1 MKLFIAL
8 FLVLAPALLA
18 KPNILWIT
26 SEDNASHWLGCYG
39 NKDARTPR
47 LDALAAEG
55 MRFTAA
61 YSNAAVCAV
70 ARSTILN
77 GVYAPS
83 QGTQHMR
90 SRHPIPASIK
100 PYVTYLREQGYYCT
114 NNSKTDYNFKG
125 NDAALWDDC
134 SGKAHY
140 RKRPDGKPFFAIF
153 NLTETHES
161 SLFPRKNEPAPRLDP
176 AKLTLPPYLP
186 DLPEVRSDFARYH
199 DRMTDMDTRVGEIL
213 DQLEK
218 AGLAEDT
225 IVFYYADH
233 GGPTPRGKRYLE
245 DTGVRI
251 PLILRIPEKYRAL
264 APFKPGQA
272 VAEPVSF
279 VDLAPTL
286 LSLAGQEKPDSMQG
300 RAFLGAKRVE
310 PAADPAVFLFADRFD
325 ELYGM
330 RRGLTDGRWKYIR
343 RFTPHLPAAP
353 YSYYQFGMPSWTAI
367 QKAWQ
372 DGKLTG
378 IHKALWESPQPTEV
392 LFDTQADPWEIRNL
406 AEDPAH
412 AGRLAAFRDRLKR
425 TMAETF
431 DIGLIPEPMFKRLAG
446 SATIREYT
454 RSPKFRLQPVLDLA
468 FLATSNHPADLPAFI
483 AAMSAA
489 DPVERYWAIQG
500 CLTLGP
506 AAAPATDALLKAIG
520 DQEPANR
527 IAAAHALHLAG
538 RPAEAKAA
546 LLATLDQPLN
556 QEATQ
561 YALNALTTVGALEA
575 IPDAW
580 VEKVRS
586 NKKANEYLLRIANR
600 LHQERQKK

>member
-1 MKLFIAL
+1 MKLLTALVL
-8 FLVLAPALLA
+8 FLTPAA
-18 KPNILWIT
+18 FAGPNILWIT
-26 SEDNASHWLGCYG
+26 SEDNGAQWIGCYG
-39 NKDARTPR
+39 NQDAKTPR

-55 MRFTAA
+55 LRFTAA

-100 PYVTYLREQGYYCT
+100 PYVSYLREQGYYCT

-125 NDAALWDDC
+125 NDNAIWDEC
-134 SGKAHY
+134 SGQAHY

-199 DRMTDMDTRVGEIL
+199 DRVTTMDTRVGEIL
-213 DQLEK
+213 DQLAK
-218 AGLAEDT
+218 DGLSEDT
-225 IVFYYADH
+225 IVLYYADH

-245 DTGVRI
+245 NTGVRVPMI
-251 PLILRIPEKYRAL
+251 VRIPEKYRAL
-264 APFKPGQA
+264 APFKPGQT

-286 LSLAGQEKPDSMQG
+286 LSLLGLEKPDYMQG
-300 RAFLGAKRVE
+300 RAFLGSKRAE
-310 PAADPAVFLFADRFD
+310 APADPAVFLFADRFD
-325 ELYGM
+325 EIYGM
-330 RRGLTDGRWKYIR
+330 RRGITDGRWKYIR
-343 RFTPHLPAAP
+343 RFTPHLSAAP

-378 IHKALWESPQPTEV
+378 IHKALWEAPQATEE
-392 LFDTQADPWEIRNL
+392 LFDTQADPWEIQNL
-406 AEDPAH
+406 AADPAH
-412 AGRLAAFRDRLKR
+412 AERLAALRERLKK

-431 DIGLIPEPMFKRLAG
+431 DTGLIPEPMFKKLAG
-446 SATIREYT
+446 SATIREFA

-468 FLATSNHPADLPAFI
+468 FLATSKNPADLPAFI
-483 AAMSAA
+483 ASMSAA

-506 AAAPATDALLKAIG
+506 AAAPAGDALLKALE

-538 RPAEAKAA
+538 RPADAKAA

-561 YALNALTTVGALEA
+561 FALNTLTNIGALDA

-580 VEKVRS
+580 VEKARS
-586 NKKANEYLLRIANR
+586 NKKANEYILRIADR

>member
-1 MKLFIAL
+1 MKFLTALILF
-8 FLVLAPALLA
+8 LAPAVFA

-47 LDALAAEG
+47 LDALATQG
-55 MRFTAA
+55 IRFTAA

-100 PYVTYLREQGYYCT
+100 PYVSYLREQGYYCT
-114 NNSKTDYNFKG
+114 NNAKTDYNFKG
-125 NDAALWDDC
+125 NDNAIWDAC
-134 SGKAHY
+134 SGQAHY
-140 RKRPDGKPFFAIF
+140 RKRPDGKPFFAIL
-153 NLTETHES
+153 NLNETHES

-176 AKLTLPPYLP
+176 AKLTPPTYLP

-199 DRMTDMDTRVGEIL
+199 DRVTAMDTRVGEIL

-218 AGLAEDT
+218 DGLAEDT
-225 IVFYYADH
+225 IVFYYSDH

-251 PLILRIPEKYRAL
+251 PMIVRIPEKYRDL
-264 APFKPGQA
+264 APFKPGQT

-286 LSLAGQEKPDSMQG
+286 LSLIGQTKPDYMQG
-300 RAFLGAKRVE
+300 RAFLGTKRVE
-310 PAADPAVFLFADRFD
+310 PPADPAVFLFADRFD
-325 ELYGM
+325 EIYGM
-330 RRGLTDGRWKYIR
+330 RRGITGGRWKYIR

-353 YSYYQFGMPSWTAI
+353 YSYYQFSMPSWTAM
-367 QKAWQ
+367 QQAWK

-378 IHKALWESPQPTEV
+378 IHKALWETPQATEE
-392 LFDTQADPWEIRNL
+392 LFDTQSDPWEIKNL
-406 AEDPAH
+406 AADPAH
-412 AGRLAAFRDRLKR
+412 AERLATLRNRLKK

-431 DIGLIPEPMFKRLAG
+431 DTGLIPEPMFNRLAG
-446 SATIREYT
+446 SGTIREYA
-454 RSPKFRLQPVLDLA
+454 RSPEFRLQPVLDLA
-468 FLATSNHPADLPAFI
+468 FLATSNNPADLPAFI
-483 AAMSAA
+483 TAMSAA

-506 AAAPATDALLKAIG
+506 AAAPATAALLKTLE
-520 DQEPANR
+520 DKEPANR

-538 RPAEAKAA
+538 RQDEAKAA

-556 QEATQ
+556 QEETQ
-561 YALNALTTVGALEA
+561 YLLNALTSVNALET

-580 VEKVRS
+580 VRKVRA
-586 NKKANEYLLRIANR
+586 NKKANEYIKRIADR
-600 LHQERQKK
+600 LHQERK

>member
-1 MKLFIAL
+1 MKLLAILFI
-8 FLVLAPALLA
+8 FLAPAVSAL
-18 KPNILWIT
+18 PNILWIT

-90 SRHPIPASIK
+90 SRHRIPAAIK
-100 PYVTYLREQGYYCT
+100 PYVAYLREQGYYCT

-125 NDAALWDDC
+125 NDNAIWDDC

-161 SLFPRKNEPAPRLDP
+161 SLFPRRNEAAPRLDP
-176 AKLTLPPYLP
+176 AKLTVPPYLP
-186 DLPEVRSDFARYH
+186 DLPEVRSDIARYH

-213 DQLEK
+213 DQLAK

-233 GGPTPRGKRYLE
+233 AGPTPRGKRYLE

-251 PLILRIPEKYRAL
+251 PMIVRIPQKYRDL
-264 APFKPGQA
+264 SPFKPGQA
-272 VAEPVSF
+272 IAEPVSF

-286 LSLAGQEKPDSMQG
+286 LSLVGKEKPDHMQG
-300 RAFLGAKRVE
+300 RAFLGTKRVE
-310 PAADPAVFLFADRFD
+310 ASADPAVFLFADRFD
-325 ELYGM
+325 EIYGM
-330 RRGLTDGRWKYIR
+330 RRGITDGRWKYIR

-353 YSYYQFGMPSWTAI
+353 YSYYQFSMPSWIAI
-367 QKAWQ
+367 RKAWE

-378 IHKALWESPQPTEV
+378 IHKALWEMPQATEE
-392 LFDTQADPWEIRNL
+392 LFDTLTDPWEVKNL
-406 AEDPAH
+406 ATDPAH
-412 AGRLAAFRDRLKR
+412 AARLADFRSRLKK

-431 DIGLIPEPMFKRLAG
+431 DTGLIPEPMFKSLAG
-446 SATIREYT
+446 SGTIREHV
-454 RSPKFRLQPVLDLA
+454 RSPEFRLQPVLDLA
-468 FLATSNHPADLPAFI
+468 FLATSKNPADLPAFI
-483 AAMSAA
+483 TSMSAA

-506 AAAPATDALLKAIG
+506 AAAPAIDALLKASA
-520 DQEPANR
+520 DKEPTIR
-527 IAAAHALHLAG
+527 LAAGHALHLAG
-538 RPAEAKAA
+538 RPDVARKVMLE
-546 LLATLDQPLN
+546 TLDQPLGEY
-556 QEATQ
+556 EAQ
-561 YALNALTTVGALEA
+561 FALNTLTAINALGA
-575 IPDAW
+575 IPDTW
-580 VEKVRS
+580 VARTRAD
-586 NKKANEYLLRIANR
+586 KKANEYLKRIADR
-600 LHQERQKK
+600 LHQERQ

>member
-1 MKLFIAL
+1 MKFLTAV
-8 FLVLAPALLA
+8 FLVLAPAVFA

-39 NKDARTPR
+39 NPDAKTPR

-61 YSNAAVCAV
+61 FSNAAVCAV

-125 NDAALWDDC
+125 NDQAIWDEC
-134 SGKAHY
+134 TGQAHY
-140 RKRPDGKPFFAIF
+140 RKRPDNKPFFAIF

-176 AKLTLPPYLP
+176 AKLTPPPYLP

-199 DRMTDMDTRVGEIL
+199 DRMTAMDTRVGEIL

-218 AGLAEDT
+218 DGLAEDT
-225 IVFYYADH
+225 IVFYYSDH
-233 GGPTPRGKRYLE
+233 GGPAPRGKRYLE

-251 PLILRIPEKYRAL
+251 PMILRIPAKFRAL
-264 APFKPGQA
+264 APFTPGQT

-286 LSLAGQEKPDSMQG
+286 LSLVGQAKPDSMQG

-310 PAADPAVFLFADRFD
+310 PPADPAVFLFADRFD
-325 ELYGM
+325 EIYGM
-330 RRGLTDGRWKYIR
+330 RRGITDGRWKYIR

-378 IHKALWESPQPTEV
+378 IHKALWEAPQPAEV
-392 LFDTQADPWEIRNL
+392 LFDTQSDPWEIKNL
-406 AEDPAH
+406 AADPAH
-412 AGRLAAFRDRLKR
+412 AERLASFRNRLKK

-431 DIGLIPEPMFKRLAG
+431 DTGLIPEPMFKKLAG
-446 SATIREYT
+446 SGTIRDHA
-454 RSPKFRLQPVLDLA
+454 RSPKFRLQPILDLA
-468 FLATSNHPADLPAFI
+468 FLATSNKPADLPAFI
-483 AAMSAA
+483 TAMSAA

-506 AAAPATDALLKAIG
+506 AAKPATAALLKTLA
-520 DQEPANR
+520 DKEPANR

-538 RPAEAKAA
+538 QPAEAKAA

-556 QEATQ
+556 EEATQ
-561 YALNALTTVGALEA
+561 FALNTLTAVGSLDA
-575 IPDAW
+575 IPDTW
-580 VEKVRS
+580 VAKVRA
-586 NKKANEYLLRIANR
+586 NKKANEYLKRIANR
-600 LHQERQKK
+600 LHQKRQKK

>member
-1 MKLFIAL
+1 MKLLAALAL
-8 FLVLAPALLA
+8 FLTPAVFA

-26 SEDNASHWLGCYG
+26 SEDNGSHWLGCYG
-39 NKDARTPR
+39 NRDAKTPR

-77 GVYAPS
+77 GIYATS

-90 SRHPIPASIK
+90 SRHPIPATIK
-100 PYVTYLREQGYYCT
+100 PYVTDLREQGYYCT
-114 NNSKTDYNFKG
+114 NNVKTDYNFKG
-125 NDAALWDDC
+125 NDAAIWDEC
-134 SGKAHY
+134 TGQAHY
-140 RKRPDGKPFFAIF
+140 RKRPAGKPFFAIF

-199 DRMTDMDTRVGEIL
+199 DRMTAMDTRVGTIL

-218 AGLAEDT
+218 DGLAEDT
-225 IVFYYADH
+225 IVFYYSDH

-245 DTGVRI
+245 DTGVRV
-251 PLILRIPEKYRAL
+251 PLILRIPEKYRDR
-264 APFKPGQA
+264 APFKPGRT

-286 LSLAGQEKPDSMQG
+286 LSLVGQTKPDYMQG
-300 RAFLGAKRVE
+300 RAFLGTQRVA
-310 PAADPAVFLFADRFD
+310 PPADPAVFLFADRFD
-325 ELYGM
+325 EIYGM

-353 YSYYQFGMPSWTAI
+353 YSDYQFGMPSWTAI
-367 QKAWQ
+367 EKAWK
-372 DGKLTG
+372 DGRLTG
-378 IHKALWESPQPTEV
+378 IHKALWETPQPVEV
-392 LFDTQADPWEIRNL
+392 LFDTQADPWEITNL
-406 AEDPAH
+406 AADPTH
-412 AGRLAAFRDRLKR
+412 TERLAAFRERLKK

-431 DIGLIPEPMFKRLAG
+431 DTGLIPEPMFKRLAG
-446 SATIREYT
+446 SATIREYA
-454 RSPKFRLQPVLDLA
+454 RSPEFRVQPVLDLA
-468 FLATSNHPADLPAFI
+468 FLATSNNRADLPAFI
-483 AAMSAA
+483 TAMSSA

-506 AAAPATDALLKAIG
+506 AAKPATDALLKALA
-520 DQEPANR
+520 DKEPANR
-527 IAAAHALHLAG
+527 IAAAHALHLVG

-561 YALNALTTVGALEA
+561 FALNTLTAVGSLDA
-575 IPDAW
+575 IPDTW
-580 VEKVRS
+580 VAKVRA
-586 NKKANEYLLRIANR
+586 NKKANEYLKRVANR

>member
-1 MKLFIAL
+1 MKLLAAFLL
-8 FLVLAPALLA
+8 FLAPAVQAL
-18 KPNILWIT
+18 PNILWIT

-39 NKDARTPR
+39 NKDAKTPR

-61 YSNAAVCAV
+61 YSNAPVCAV

-90 SRHPIPASIK
+90 SRHAIPASIK
-100 PYVTYLREQGYYCT
+100 PYVSYLREQGYYCT

-125 NDAALWDDC
+125 KDHTIWDEC
-134 SGKAHY
+134 SGQAHY

-176 AKLTLPPYLP
+176 AKIEVPPYLP

-199 DRMTDMDTRVGEIL
+199 DRMTAMDTRVGEIL
-213 DQLEK
+213 DQLAK
-218 AGLAEDT
+218 DGLAEDT
-225 IVFYYADH
+225 IVFYYSDH
-233 GGPTPRGKRYLE
+233 AGPTPRGKRYLE

-251 PLILRIPEKYRAL
+251 PMIVRIPEKYRAL
-264 APFKPGQA
+264 TPFKSGQT

-286 LSLAGQEKPDSMQG
+286 LSLVGMEKPDYMQG
-300 RAFLGAKRVE
+300 RAFLGSKRVD
-310 PAADPAVFLFADRFD
+310 PPADPAVFLFADRFD
-325 ELYGM
+325 EIYGM
-330 RRGLTDGRWKYIR
+330 RRGITDGRWKYIR

-353 YSYYQFGMPSWTAI
+353 YSYYQFSMPSWVAI
-367 QKAWQ
+367 RKARE

-378 IHKALWESPQPTEV
+378 IHKALWETPQATEE
-392 LFDTQADPWEIRNL
+392 LFDTQADPWEIKNL
-406 AEDPAH
+406 AADPAH
-412 AGRLAAFRDRLKR
+412 AEKLAALRERLKK

-431 DIGLIPEPMFKRLAG
+431 DTGLIPEPMFKKLSG
-446 SATIREYT
+446 SATIRDFA
-454 RSPKFRLQPVLDLA
+454 RSPEFRLQPVLDLA
-468 FLATSNHPADLPAFI
+468 FLATSNNPADLPAFTT
-483 AAMSAA
+483 AMAAA

-506 AAAPATDALLKAIG
+506 AAAPATEALRKALD

-538 RPAEAKAA
+538 RPDEAKSA
-546 LLATLDQPLN
+546 LIATLEMQLN
-556 QEATQ
+556 QEETQ
-561 YALNALTTVGALEA
+561 YVLNTLTFINALDA
-575 IPDAW
+575 IPDSW
-580 VEKVRS
+580 VRKIRAD
-586 NKKANEYLLRIANR
+586 KKANEYLKRTADR
-600 LHQERQKK
+600 LHEERGRK

>member
-1 MKLFIAL
+1 
-8 FLVLAPALLA
+8 
-18 KPNILWIT
+18 
-26 SEDNASHWLGCYG
+26 
-39 NKDARTPR
+39 
-47 LDALAAEG
+47 

-100 PYVTYLREQGYYCT
+100 PYVSYLREQGYYCT
-114 NNSKTDYNFKG
+114 NSAKTDYNFKG
-125 NDAALWDDC
+125 NDNAIWDEC
-134 SGKAHY
+134 SGRAHY
-140 RKRPDGKPFFAIF
+140 RKRPAGKPFFAIF

-161 SLFPRKNEPAPRLDP
+161 SLFPKKDEPAPRLDP
-176 AKLTLPPYLP
+176 AKLSVPPYLP

-199 DRMTDMDTRVGEIL
+199 DRVTAMDTEVGRIL

-225 IVFYYADH
+225 IVFYYSDH
-233 GGPTPRGKRYLE
+233 AGPTPRGKRYLE
-245 DTGVRI
+245 DTGVRV
-251 PLILRIPEKYRAL
+251 PMILRIPEKYRDL
-264 APFKPGQA
+264 APFKPGQT

-286 LSLAGQEKPDSMQG
+286 LSLVGQPKPDYMQG
-300 RAFLGAKRVE
+300 RAFLGSKRVE
-310 PAADPAVFLFADRFD
+310 PPADPAVFLFADRFD
-325 ELYGM
+325 EIYGM
-330 RRGLTDGRWKYIR
+330 RRGITDGRWKYIR

-353 YSYYQFGMPSWTAI
+353 YSYYQFSMPSWTAI
-367 QKAWQ
+367 QKAWK

-378 IHKALWESPQPTEV
+378 IHKALWEAPQATEE
-392 LFDTQADPWEIRNL
+392 LFDTQSDPWEIKNL
-406 AEDPAH
+406 AADPAH
-412 AGRLAAFRDRLKR
+412 AERLAALRARLKK

-431 DIGLIPEPMFKRLAG
+431 DTGLIPEPMFGRLAG
-446 SATIREYT
+446 SATIREYA
-454 RSPKFRLQPVLDLA
+454 RSPEFRLQPVLDLA
-468 FLATSNHPADLPAFI
+468 FLATSNNPADLPAFI
-483 AAMSAA
+483 TAMSAA

-506 AAAPATDALLKAIG
+506 AAAPASDALLKLLK
-520 DQEPANR
+520 DPEPANR

-546 LLATLDQPLN
+546 LLAELDQPLN
-556 QEATQ
+556 EYATQ
-561 YALNALTTVGALEA
+561 FVLNTLTAAGALEA

-580 VEKVRS
+580 VEKIRAD
-586 NKKANEYLLRIANR
+586 KKANEYLKRVANR
-600 LHQERQKK
+600 LHQDRS